1 MRAAI
6 LLLLVLAAC
15 SQSAAPVETGV
26 RGWDGEE
33 VTEDN
38 IGDWSATPSSLPFDE
53 DDAVIE
59 PAASAT
65 EIAVPTTATTVAEEP
80 DDLVDETT
88 TTEAAIVTES
98 GSGDQMVWLWAPW

>member
-1 MRAAI
+1 M
-6 LLLLVLAAC
+6 LLLVLAAC

-33 VTEDN
+33 VTEDD
-38 IGDWSATPSSLPFDE
+38 IGDWSATPSSIPFDE
-53 DDAVIE
+53 TVEPE

-65 EIAVPTTATTVAEEP
+65 EIAVPTPSSTTVVEP
-80 DDLVDETT
+80 ADDAVNETT
-88 TTEAAIVTES
+88 TTEVALAAEP